1 MRVAVVQAR
10 VGFLE
15 RRFPITFLLDPEDD
29 GELLSAGELVRGFD
43 IPPQLAAF
51 FEPAGET
58 VSVRFPSTNR
68 TVRSVMRQQSMWV
81 KPSNA
86 HHSWR
91 LRSAP
96 CFASWFTPSAIA
108 SSRWASFANNL
119 RCQS

>member
-51 FEPAGET
+51 FEPARRGRDGFGAFSFDEQNSAVGDEATVDVGEALERPPLVPT
-58 VSVRFPSTNR
+58 PLGAVCCELLHPLGDRFIAASVI
-68 TVRSVMRQQSMWV
+68 VRR
-81 KPSNA
+81 
-86 HHSWR
+86 
-91 LRSAP
+91 
-96 CFASWFTPSAIA
+96 
-108 SSRWASFANNL
+108 
-119 RCQS
+119 